1 MEFVFPLITAVLSI
15 LVIMKSASYAINA
28 IIDYAKKTGISEYLI
43 GFLVVSIGT
52 TLPDLS
58 AGIFASLSG
67 QGALILGDVI
77 GSNILDVTVVLGIA
91 AVIARKVKVHGKI
104 VDRTMFTTLFM
115 VLLPL
120 LLGLDGMISRLDGM
134 ILLTAFLVYLSRLL
148 KREGELGK
156 VKKDVKWKNIW
167 KDMFVFVGSLIAL
180 LLSARWLVISA
191 LRLSY
196 IFNIPVF
203 VMGLVF
209 VAIGNTTPELM
220 VQIKAVMSGHTTIG
234 FGNILGAVVANSTL
248 VIGISSIINPILFDK
263 KAFMIPALFAVTAV
277 YIGILFIKKKEVT
290 WQEGIALFLIYA
302 TFLASEIFLLR

>member
-1 MEFVFPLITAVLSI
+1 MFPLITAVLSI

-91 AVIARKVKVHGKI
+91 AVIAKKVKVHGKI

-120 LLGLDGMISRLDGM
+120 LLGLDGIISRLDGM

-180 LLSARWLVISA
+180 LLSARWLVIST

-209 VAIGNTTPELM
+209 VAFGNTTPELM
-220 VQIKAVMSGHTTIG
+220 VQIKAVMSGHTSMG

-248 VIGISSIINPILFDK
+248 VVGISSIINPIIFDK

-302 TFLASEIFLLR
+302 TFLASEIFLLS

>member
-1 MEFVFPLITAVLSI
+1 
-15 LVIMKSASYAINA
+15 MKSASYAINA

-91 AVIARKVKVHGKI
+91 AVIAKKVKVHGKI

-120 LLGLDGMISRLDGM
+120 LLGLDGIISRLDGM

-180 LLSARWLVISA
+180 LLSARWLVIST

-209 VAIGNTTPELM
+209 VAFGNTTPELM
-220 VQIKAVMSGHTTIG
+220 VQIKAVMSGHTSMG

-248 VIGISSIINPILFDK
+248 VVGISSIINPIIFDK

-302 TFLASEIFLLR
+302 TFLASEIFLLS

>member
-1 MEFVFPLITAVLSI
+1 VFPLITAVLSI

-220 VQIKAVMSGHTTIG
+220 VQIKAVMSGHTTMG

>member
-91 AVIARKVKVHGKI
+91 AVIAKKVKVHGKI

-120 LLGLDGMISRLDGM
+120 LLGLDGIISRLDGM

-180 LLSARWLVISA
+180 LLSARWLVIST

-209 VAIGNTTPELM
+209 VAFGNTTPELM
-220 VQIKAVMSGHTTIG
+220 VQIKAVMSGHTSMG

-248 VIGISSIINPILFDK
+248 VVGISSIINPIIFDK

-302 TFLASEIFLLR
+302 TFLASEIFLLS

>member
-220 VQIKAVMSGHTTIG
+220 VQIKAVMSGHTTMG

>member
-1 MEFVFPLITAVLSI
+1 MFPLITAVLSI

-220 VQIKAVMSGHTTIG
+220 VQIKAVMSGHTTMG

>member
-1 MEFVFPLITAVLSI
+1 
-15 LVIMKSASYAINA
+15 MKSASYAINA

-220 VQIKAVMSGHTTIG
+220 VQIKAVMSGHTTMG

>member
-1 MEFVFPLITAVLSI
+1 
-15 LVIMKSASYAINA
+15 
-28 IIDYAKKTGISEYLI
+28 
-43 GFLVVSIGT
+43 
-52 TLPDLS
+52 
-58 AGIFASLSG
+58 
-67 QGALILGDVI
+67 
-77 GSNILDVTVVLGIA
+77 
-91 AVIARKVKVHGKI
+91 VIARKVKVHGKI

-220 VQIKAVMSGHTTIG
+220 VQIKAVMSGHTTMG